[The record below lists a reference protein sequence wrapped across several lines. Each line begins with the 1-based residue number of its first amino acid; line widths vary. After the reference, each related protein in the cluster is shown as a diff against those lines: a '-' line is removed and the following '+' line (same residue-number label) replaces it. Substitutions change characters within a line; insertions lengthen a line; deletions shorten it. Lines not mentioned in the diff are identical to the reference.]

1 MSFETEILAAIRN
14 HFFEDRQIKSMTLN
28 LLSSYHSELICV
40 KFSWKMIFIN
50 GRLRFTRVVLL
61 YLVFEPS
68 FQQHGIRSLWRLYRN
83 VKLATD
89 WMRNFYCYSNMLDE
103 IDRAISN
110 SNIYSTFMS
119 KPSLHKG
126 PFRSPKGFSEKLNN
140 GPGRDFESSILH

>member
-1 MSFETEILAAIRN
+1 
-14 HFFEDRQIKSMTLN
+14 
-28 LLSSYHSELICV
+28 
-40 KFSWKMIFIN
+40 
-50 GRLRFTRVVLL
+50 
-61 YLVFEPS
+61 
-68 FQQHGIRSLWRLYRN
+68 
-83 VKLATD
+83 
-89 WMRNFYCYSNMLDE
+89 MLDE